1 MPVGAAIGHA
11 FGWRAAFGIMAGVI
25 ILFALLVAAFLP
37 PVEHR
42 VSLRTGEIPIAARRD
57 PTLPLVILICI
68 TIVLAFSGQNV
79 MNTFIAPW
87 LIGVPQVD
95 SSAIAPILFVGG
107 VGGAVGLAL
116 AGWLGNRDPHRLLTL
131 LVGLLGLVGIAMALL
146 GEILPAALVMIF
158 VWNVVSGAIPP
169 LAHGLMMRDTSL
181 RLRDIASAWL
191 TVSFNFAIG
200 FGALI
205 GAGVVAVWGVTPLP
219 WALTFFCSIGVVVL
233 LIEMARLRR
242 VARRP
247 L

>member
-1 MPVGAAIGHA
+1 
-11 FGWRAAFGIMAGVI
+11 MAGVI

-37 PVEHR
+37 PVDHR

-57 PTLPLVILICI
+57 PTLPLVILICV

-87 LIGVPQVD
+87 LLGVPQVD

-116 AGWLGNRDPHRLLTL
+116 AGWLGNRDPHRLLTV
-131 LVGLLGLVGIAMALL
+131 LVGLLGLVGIAMAPP
-146 GEILPAALVMIF
+146 GDILPAALVMS
-158 VWNVVSGAIPP
+158 VVSGAIPP

-191 TVSFNFAIG
+191 TVSFNTAIG
-200 FGALI
+200 LGALI
-205 GAGVVAVWGVTPLP
+205 GAGVVAAWGVAVLP
-219 WALTFFCSIGVVVL
+219 WGLTFFCAIGVVVL
-233 LIEMARLRR
+233 LIETARIRR
-242 VARRP
+242 VARR
-247 L
+247 LD